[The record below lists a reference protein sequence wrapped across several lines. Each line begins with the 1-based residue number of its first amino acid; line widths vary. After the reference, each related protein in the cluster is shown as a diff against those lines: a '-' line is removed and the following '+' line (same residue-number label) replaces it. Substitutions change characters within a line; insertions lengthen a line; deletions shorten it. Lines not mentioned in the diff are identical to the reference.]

1 MTIAYIQHEVCA
13 LHDMGSDH
21 PECPARLAAI
31 NDALIRARLMDWMRV
46 YEAEPAT
53 RKQLALVHTDA
64 YLEQVYN
71 AVPDEGLIA
80 LDPDTHMNACSL
92 DAALLAA
99 GASIQAT
106 ELVMKGELRQ
116 AFCAVRPP
124 GHHAEHNRAMG
135 FCIFN
140 NIALGAAYAL
150 SEYELERVAIIDF
163 DVHHG
168 NGTED
173 IFRDDKRVLFCS
185 CYQFPFYPFIYG
197 DSEKGHLVNV
207 PLSAGTDSD
216 AFRKAVSAQWL
227 PELHAFKPEL
237 IFISA
242 GFDAHKK
249 DPMAQVNL
257 VDEDFSW
264 VTKEIKS
271 IADSYA
277 CGRIVSSLEGGYDLH
292 ALGTSVVAHL
302 GALLGTV

>member
-1 MTIAYIQHEVCA
+1 MTIGFIQHEVCA
-13 LHDMGSDH
+13 LHDMGDEH
-21 PECPARLAAI
+21 PECPQRLAAI
-31 NDALIRARLMDWMRV
+31 NDALIRARLMDWMRI

-53 RKQLALVHTDA
+53 RKQLALVHSEE
-64 YLEQVYN
+64 YLDLVYGSVPEQ
-71 AVPDEGLIA
+71 GLFS
-80 LDPDTHMNACSL
+80 LDPDTHMNSSSL

-106 ELVMKGELRQ
+106 DLVMSGDIRQ
-116 AFCAVRPP
+116 VFCAVRPP
-124 GHHAEHNRAMG
+124 GHHAERGRAMG

-150 SEYELERVAIIDF
+150 NQYELQRVAVIDF

-185 CYQFPFYPFIYG
+185 SYQFPFYPFIYG
-197 DSEKGHLVNV
+197 DSEKGHIINM
-207 PLSAGTDSD
+207 PLSAGTDSET
-216 AFRKAVSAQWL
+216 FRKSVTEQWL
-227 PELHAFKPEL
+227 PELHAFQPEL

-257 VDEDFSW
+257 TDDDFAW
-264 VTKEIKS
+264 VTKEIKT
-271 IADSYA
+271 IADTYSNR
-277 CGRIVSSLEGGYDLH
+277 RIVSSLEGGYDLH